1 MEAHGLDVQ
10 YTRTTDVYE
19 SPYQKAMEA
28 NNAGVDF
35 LFLFIE
41 IRFLQTMQYQG

>member
-10 YTRTTDVYE
+10 YTRTTDIYE

-35 LFLFIE
+35 FVLFIE
-41 IRFLQTMQYQG
+41 IHFLQTMLYQE